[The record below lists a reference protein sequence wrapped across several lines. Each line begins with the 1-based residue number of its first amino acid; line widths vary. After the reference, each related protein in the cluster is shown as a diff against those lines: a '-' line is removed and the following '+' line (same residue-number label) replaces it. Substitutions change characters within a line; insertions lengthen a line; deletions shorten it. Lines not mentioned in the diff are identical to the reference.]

1 MDQDRVQASS
11 LKEENRRRVEELV
24 TLRLQALKE
33 QTSENHGGDS
43 LDYPD
48 LSLQD
53 LDEIKRISQSELQ
66 EIVFAKLQELDLRQ
80 SDLALKPTPGLVT
93 KAFFRAFQ
101 VSSKQADWLIIG
113 RAKIFGVAC
122 LNHF

>member
-24 TLRLQALKE
+24 TLRLQALKQ
-33 QTSENHGGDS
+33 QTSGNHGGEAVDS

-80 SDLALKPTPGLVT
+80 SDLALRPTPGLVT
-93 KAFFRAFQ
+93 KAFFRAF
-101 VSSKQADWLIIG
+101 
-113 RAKIFGVAC
+113 
-122 LNHF
+122 